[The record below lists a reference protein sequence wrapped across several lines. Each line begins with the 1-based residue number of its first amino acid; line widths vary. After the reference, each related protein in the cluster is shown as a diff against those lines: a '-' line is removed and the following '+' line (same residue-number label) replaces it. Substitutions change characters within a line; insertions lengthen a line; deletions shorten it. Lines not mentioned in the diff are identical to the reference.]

1 MQIKKVLA
9 TSLAALGILAASSAQ
24 AEYRLVVPQPPG
36 NGTSVWAGIIAKGLE
51 KHLGEK
57 IVIQHIPGA
66 KDIPGFNEFHNKL
79 RFDEKTIMV
88 SHGGN
93 GVSYLV
99 DKIDYDYKYYD
110 SIGMMNLNI
119 VLGRKAELDAKKTPI
134 KLAGGSGLEPDGM
147 AIAMLA
153 CGNLPKKEDYLNC
166 WKGRVTWI
174 NGVKGGERRLGFQRG
189 EFNTT
194 RESVAAWF
202 KFYTGMTENVLWF
215 HHGVLDMATMKQ
227 KDDTNFPKGY
237 QFEDVFKQMYG
248 VEPKG
253 EFYEAYKLSRGF
265 RDVMQKALWVNK
277 GNPNTE
283 KLRNALREMLKD
295 PETMAAIEK
304 DTGKYD
310 WIIGEDGNKVVN
322 TLRKNV
328 TESKL
333 QTLVWWHD
341 NAYSF
346 KSEYKPQLVI
356 K

>member
-1 MQIKKVLA
+1 MKK
-9 TSLAALGILAASSAQ
+9 ILALLTLAMAGF
-24 AEYRLVVPQPPG
+24 AHADYTMIVPQPPG

-79 RFDEKTIMV
+79 RFDDKTIMV

-99 DKIDYDYKYYD
+99 DKIDYDYKHYD
-110 SIGMMNLNI
+110 SIGMTNLNI
-119 VLGRKAELDAKKTPI
+119 VLGRKAELDIKKDRV

-153 CGNLPKKEDYLNC
+153 CGNLPTKEDYLKC
-166 WKGRVTWI
+166 WDGKVVWI

-202 KFYTGMTENVLWF
+202 KFYADMSENKLWF
-215 HHGVLDMATMKQ
+215 HHGIYNLKTGKQ
-227 KDDTNFPKGY
+227 QDDPNFPQGY
-237 QFEDVFKQMYG
+237 QFETVFKQIHG
-248 VEPKG
+248 VAPQG
-253 EFYEAYKLSRGF
+253 EFYEAYKLERNF
-265 RDVMQKALWVNK
+265 RDVLQKALWVNK

-283 KLRNALREMLKD
+283 KLRTALRNMLKD
-295 PETMAAIEK
+295 QETMLALEK
-304 DTGKYD
+304 DTGKYE
-310 WIIGEDGNKVVN
+310 WIVGEDGNKVVGI
-322 TLRKNV
+322 LRNNI
-328 TESKL
+328 TPDKL
-333 QTLVWWHD
+333 KTLVYWHD
-341 NAYSF
+341 NAYKFQSV
-346 KSEYKPQLVI
+346 YKPELLV